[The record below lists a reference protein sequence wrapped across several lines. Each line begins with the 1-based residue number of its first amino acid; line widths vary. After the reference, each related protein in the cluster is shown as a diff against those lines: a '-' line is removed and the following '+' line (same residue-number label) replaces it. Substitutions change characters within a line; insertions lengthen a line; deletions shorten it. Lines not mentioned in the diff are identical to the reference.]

1 MEKISTKKIK
11 QILRFSKSEYKYLSP
26 NIFKIK
32 KKYNMFFCNRGSRKK
47 FYGEVN
53 LAVSKDLNKWKKYSS
68 PLLKPK
74 KSDIYISLTTAFFY
88 KNKNKNFLFIEAQK
102 NKDSDI
108 ICYVSEDLKN
118 WSVSNKFKLSTK
130 NNLYQSP
137 FIYKIKNRIYLYY
150 SQNRKIINCL
160 ILDNNFK
167 KLKLIKC
174 LKASLPNE
182 KFSIYSP
189 SIIKVN
195 KFYYMFY
202 AAWSNKREG
211 NINLL
216 KSFEKK
222 CNYKLIIPAPL
233 KKDNKIISS
242 TEIRKLL
249 SNGNLSKAN
258 KYLTRK
264 WEIEGKVE
272 TGRRVGGKIGF
283 ATCNIDIGNYIIA
296 KPGVYSVKVKLD
308 NTKKKISG
316 IANLGFRPT
325 FNQNKILLEVNLFNF
340 NKNIYNKKLAVEFIK
355 FIRREKKFKSI
366 KHLTNQIKKD
376 IRVARISLK

>member
-1 MEKISTKKIK
+1 MKIFSGFSIPRNYYNSIILIGNFDGIHLGHQILFKRAREFKKIYKCKIGVVTFNPMPKMFFNKKLKNFKLMNFSQKVDQFKKQKVDFLINQKFTKSFSKVKAEVFITKYLNKKIK
-11 QILRFSKSEYKYLSP
+11 TK
-26 NIFKIK
+26 
-32 KKYNMFFCNRGSRKK
+32 
-47 FYGEVN
+47 V
-53 LAVSKDLNKWKKYSS
+53 
-68 PLLKPK
+68 
-74 KSDIYISLTTAFFY
+74 
-88 KNKNKNFLFIEAQK
+88 LF
-102 NKDSDI
+102 
-108 ICYVSEDLKN
+108 
-118 WSVSNKFKLSTK
+118 VSN
-130 NNLYQSP
+130 
-137 FIYKIKNRIYLYY
+137 
-150 SQNRKIINCL
+150 
-160 ILDNNFK
+160 NFR
-167 KLKLIKC
+167 
-174 LKASLPNE
+174 
-182 KFSIYSP
+182 FG
-189 SIIKVN
+189 
-195 KFYYMFY
+195 
-202 AAWSNKREG
+202 NKREG
-211 NINLL
+211 DVNLL
-216 KSFEKK
+216 KSYENK

-264 WEIEGKVE
+264 WEIEGRVE

-308 NTKKKISG
+308 NIKKKISG

-366 KHLTNQIKKD
+366 KQLTNQIKKD
-376 IRVARISLK
+376 IRVAKSSLK